1 MKNGQGEN
9 IQIVVYNLADL
20 KFKRSIPWN
29 PSSGQ
34 VEVCGIAV
42 DEKRKLIWLA
52 DWVNGNYVYKYDLIS
67 GLSIVPN
74 HCLTSGHFHQE
85 GRALLQKI

>member
-1 MKNGQGEN
+1 MKMKSILVSKILQMVGEN

-42 DEKRKLIWLA
+42 DGEK
-52 DWVNGNYVYKYDLIS
+52 N
-67 GLSIVPN
+67 
-74 HCLTSGHFHQE
+74 
-85 GRALLQKI
+85 